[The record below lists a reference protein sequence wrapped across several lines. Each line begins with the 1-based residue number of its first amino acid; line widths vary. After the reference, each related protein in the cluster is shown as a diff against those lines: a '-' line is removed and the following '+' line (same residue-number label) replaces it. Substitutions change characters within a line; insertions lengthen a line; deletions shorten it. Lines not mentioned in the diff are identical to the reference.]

1 MTLSCSLNESMASL
15 LTNALAPKTNSTR
28 HLDCSRHQAQAESLV
43 AQLRREQERCEQL
56 AARAAAAE
64 EERGRLEREFKVGAI
79 DMLLRRARRRVR
91 PRL

>member
-1 MTLSCSLNESMASL
+1 M
-15 LTNALAPKTNSTR
+15 
-28 HLDCSRHQAQAESLV
+28 

>member
-15 LTNALAPKTNSTR
+15 LTNALAPETNSTR